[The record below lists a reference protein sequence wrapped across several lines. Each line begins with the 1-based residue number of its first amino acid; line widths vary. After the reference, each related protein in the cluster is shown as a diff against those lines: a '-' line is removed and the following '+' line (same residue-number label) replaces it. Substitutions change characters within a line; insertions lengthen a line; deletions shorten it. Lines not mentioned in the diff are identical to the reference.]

1 MLLLDE
7 PTGDLDTLNTIR
19 IMNLLVELNNMG
31 TTLSKNKANR
41 PRIVMVTHDM
51 QLPSIA
57 RRVVVVSDG
66 KVKDVIEN
74 SEEQRFRALQQLNEG
89 IEDLTVFESG
99 SSSVDSRMHCVTTGV
114 RHPSDYDR
122 VHVLETREDSFGY
135 GQFVLDSTQ
144 EESAESNMCPVS

>member
-57 RRVVVVSDG
+57 RRVVVVRDR
-66 KVKDVIEN
+66 K
-74 SEEQRFRALQQLNEG
+74 
-89 IEDLTVFESG
+89 
-99 SSSVDSRMHCVTTGV
+99 SVV
-114 RHPSDYDR
+114 
-122 VHVLETREDSFGY
+122 
-135 GQFVLDSTQ
+135 
-144 EESAESNMCPVS
+144 